1 MRLLRAHP
9 TRAWGVAHL
18 VGACVLLLAFAGVAE
33 GSGSGTGCVL
43 SHAIRQICGTTS
55 DYPAGARGVVV
66 AYYTDLSGCNFPTD
80 PSDPEA
86 GDNGRYVVGSVTI
99 DWGDGT
105 TSAGTAEKIGSCT
118 GSSHNDDVGAKARV
132 TGSHAYKKA
141 GKHTVRVSLTYLRG
155 AGNTY
160 MNCASPCVAL
170 GAPVTSTV
178 TSHGADTI
186 LSGRVTRYVC
196 RDTEYLK
203 MGGDNA
209 SFCLLTSV
217 KPVGNVEVLAA
228 GKHFRSARTRSDGS
242 YEVAVPR
249 GGAYTVSIFGSV
261 GGHLPSRRFGASA
274 TVRPSSY
281 HVSGTA
287 DVRDLN
293 FQLCKPPS
301 EPFAGG
307 GVAEYSGPKLPCGV
321 KLYEFSGTL
330 LDIYGQPVD
339 GQYVA
344 IDPNA
349 ERVHAAPGDEF
360 QTGGLDDAIQTD
372 SRGHFQLFVER
383 GTHEV
388 WAGTVERLRT
398 VSISRDTT
406 GVQLE
411 IKPIIVD
418 ASGYPNQVVVNTY
431 GLPTS
436 PPNGFFVTIAHSPVA
451 DTICQYRVPAANT
464 HYTRI
469 VPASFVPFGF
479 VPSFHKFC
487 SGDWTASL
495 FSAREPQQIIASQP
509 FTVK

>member
-1 MRLLRAHP
+1 MSVLSRAFPRRPDGPQRRVWSRLIPCIGL
-9 TRAWGVAHL
+9 T
-18 VGACVLLLAFAGVAE
+18 LLLG
-33 GSGSGTGCVL
+33 GL
-43 SHAIRQICGTTS
+43 
-55 DYPAGARGVVV
+55 
-66 AYYTDLSGCNFPTD
+66 
-80 PSDPEA
+80 
-86 GDNGRYVVGSVTI
+86 
-99 DWGDGT
+99 
-105 TSAGTAEKIGSCT
+105 
-118 GSSHNDDVGAKARV
+118 
-132 TGSHAYKKA
+132 
-141 GKHTVRVSLTYLRG
+141 LT
-155 AGNTY
+155 
-160 MNCASPCVAL
+160 PVAL
-170 GAPVTSTV
+170 GQTRTVVVQATNPAFIRTGVVLPPGGSARLTATGAGTCNVVPDSGCPAGGYPNGTV
-178 TSHGADTI
+178 TCQSINYGPGPAGEAIPADALAGRLGNGPPFLIGKGTTIHGQGELQLVFQDCANAYYNNGGSYTVKISTHGADTI